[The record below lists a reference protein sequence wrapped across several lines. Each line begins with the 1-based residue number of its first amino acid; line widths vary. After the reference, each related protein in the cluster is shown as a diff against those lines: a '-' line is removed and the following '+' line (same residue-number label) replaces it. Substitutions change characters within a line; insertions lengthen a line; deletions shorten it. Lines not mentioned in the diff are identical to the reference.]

1 MKKNHYIVMMFVFLF
16 SISFLHA
23 QVNRC
28 GTTEYMNWL
37 MQQDPDLEMKI
48 QQMDEQTIQII
59 EDEPA
64 YLSSET
70 VTVIPCVVHV
80 VWNTASQN
88 ISDTMIES
96 QIEVLNEDFRRMM
109 GTNGWNTHPDGDD
122 TKYEWRLATVDPNG
136 DPTNGITRTFTNVS
150 SFGTNNAVKY
160 TASGGHDAWPADKYC
175 NIWVCNLGGGLLGY
189 AQFPNGNPA
198 TDGVVILYSAFGR
211 NSPAFPYHMGR
222 TTTHEIGHWLW
233 LYHTFQNGCTPPGD
247 QCDDT
252 PYVDNPNFGCPTG
265 HVSCSTVDMIEN
277 YMDYTD
283 DLCMNIFTLD
293 QDDRM
298 DVAVNNWRSG
308 MLVSYKETI
317 QIAATGTD
325 YNFTDV
331 NGDTFAKLNFSNMGT
346 VDSVTVEVWPEYF
359 PPNQPAGTKAVKRFF
374 DIDAHGGSGFSATL
388 TVYYD
393 DSEVIGF
400 VNGDSFL
407 ELFRYDGANWLQM
420 GGTVNTT
427 ENSVALANVSE
438 FSTWALSD
446 PTDNPIPVEL
456 TLFSSIVESNQVTLT
471 WTTATETNNHGF
483 EIERSLIREGNWQKI
498 GFVNSNGT
506 TTQPQAYS
514 FTDKN
519 LAPGEYQYRLRIVDN
534 DGSFEYSKI
543 INSVVEPPAQFS
555 LSQNYPNPFN
565 PSTTISFQIPQR
577 GMAKLKVFDALGNEV
592 ATVVDEI
599 MEAGIHELEFNAS
612 GLTSGVYIY
621 TLISG
626 EFSQSQKMLL
636 LK

>member
-1 MKKNHYIVMMFVFLF
+1 MKKFHYILFVLLYL
-16 SISFLHA
+16 SSYSFLNA
-23 QVNRC
+23 QVVRC

-37 MQQDPDLEMKI
+37 MQLDPSLKLKIEEMDLQTGTILQDNPD
-48 QQMDEQTIQII
+48 
-59 EDEPA
+59 

-70 VTVIPCVVHV
+70 VTVIPTVVHV
-80 VWNTASQN
+80 VWNTSSQN
-88 ISDTMIES
+88 ISDAIIQS
-96 QIEVLNEDFRRMM
+96 QIDVLNEDFRRMQ
-109 GTNGWNTHPDGDD
+109 GTNGWNNHPDGDD

-136 DPTNGITRTFTNVS
+136 DPTNGITRTFTTVT
-150 SFGTNNAVKY
+150 SFGTNNAVKFS
-160 TASGGHDAWPADKYC
+160 AQGGHDAWPSDKYC

-189 AQFPNGNPA
+189 AQFPNGNPS
-198 TDGVVILYSAFGR
+198 TDGVVILYSSFGR
-211 NSPAFPYHMGR
+211 NSPGFPYHLGR
-222 TTTHEIGHWLW
+222 TTTHELGHWLW

-265 HVSCSTVDMIEN
+265 HMSCGTLDMIEN

-283 DLCMNIFTLD
+283 DQCMNIFTMD

-308 MLVSYKETI
+308 LLVSYKETI
-317 QIAATGTD
+317 QISSTGTD

-331 NGDTFAKLNFSNMGT
+331 NGNTFAKLNFSNMGT

-359 PPNQPAGTKAVKRFF
+359 PPEQPAGTKAVKRFF
-374 DIDAHGGSGFSATL
+374 DIDAHAGTGFSAILTL
-388 TVYYD
+388 YYD

-438 FSTWALSD
+438 FSTWAFSD
-446 PTDNPIPVEL
+446 PNDNPIPVEL
-456 TLFSSIVESNQVTLT
+456 TLFSSLVDNNQVRLT
-471 WTTATETNNHGF
+471 WATATETNNHGF
-483 EIERSLIREGNWQKI
+483 DIERTLINERNWQKI
-498 GFVNSNGT
+498 GFVQSAGT

-514 FTDKN
+514 YTDNK
-519 LAPGEYQYRLRIVDN
+519 LMPGEYQYRLRIIDN

-543 INSVVEPPAQFS
+543 INSTVEPPAQF
-555 LSQNYPNPFN
+555 LLNQNYPNPFN
-565 PSTTISFQIPQR
+565 PSTIISFQIPER
-577 GMAKLKVFDALGNEV
+577 GQTRLKVFDALGNEV
-592 ATVVDEI
+592 ATIVNEV
-599 MEAGIHELEFNAS
+599 MEAGVHEVEFNAV

-626 EFSQSQKMLL
+626 EFSQSQKMIL